1 MDSDHTKD
9 TTTIELTILKLK
21 SAIFRKIVSES
32 GKELPASTPTVINL
46 LREHY
51 KTSDKSITVSEIAD
65 KINVSKS
72 AVSQIVSSLE
82 KHHIVR
88 RKTSPE
94 DKRLVY
100 VLLTMKGRFF
110 LKKINEHHKHTNILD
125 ELLVFLGDQDAK
137 ELVRLMSR
145 VSTFLDQKE
154 QKEAVK
160 NA

>member
-1 MDSDHTKD
+1 MGPNHIKD

-21 SAIFRKIVSES
+21 SAIFRKIVSDS
-32 GKELPASTPTVINL
+32 GRELPASTPTVINL

-51 KTSDKSITVSEIAD
+51 KANNGPITISEIAD

-72 AVSQIVSSLE
+72 AVSQIISSLE

-100 VLLTMKGRFF
+100 IVLTMRGRHV

-125 ELLVFLGDQDAK
+125 ELLVFLGEQDSA
-137 ELVRLMSR
+137 ELVRLMDR
-145 VSTFLDQKE
+145 INDFLEQNE
-154 QKEAVK
+154 QKEATR
-160 NA
+160 ND